1 MVVETQVE
9 GTTSALELCA
19 VNAHRRTE
27 RFIAALK
34 KAALIFIIFEAVTA
48 ERLTTSFQELM
59 YQLDKGGPI
68 LGININVAQLTV

>member
-1 MVVETQVE
+1 VVETHVE

-19 VNAHRRTE
+19 VNAHE
-27 RFIAALK
+27 RAKKFIAALK

-68 LGININVAQLTV
+68 LAISLNAAQLTV